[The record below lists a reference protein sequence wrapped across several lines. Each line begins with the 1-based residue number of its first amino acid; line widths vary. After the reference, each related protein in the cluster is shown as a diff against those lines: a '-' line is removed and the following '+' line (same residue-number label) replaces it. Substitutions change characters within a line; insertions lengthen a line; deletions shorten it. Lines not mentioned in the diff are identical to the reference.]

1 MDTRGEA
8 FVRLRDALERL
19 GLPEGV
25 AINIARHQLK
35 ALNPLLLTIGQ
46 DPTSSTALRREV
58 SRRAERLL
66 EPLIQ
71 EAQEKVALFR
81 LLVADAKS
89 LFEGIE
95 AAMLGLLSAL
105 LRKWE
110 GTAASMTLYAYALAA
125 GSGTAPAP
133 PLALQE
139 KAGGP
144 VRLVFWEP
152 AARLCTLMSFAF
164 PMWVEWAE
172 GRAEGDVEPP
182 PQGFAE
188 AWRLL
193 QGLLPCLSAFARLQW
208 RAAGIVGSLCGD
220 DGIGTAWLQYAEA
233 FEITARERLKALLE
247 GGSTPRITLDFVVT
261 PQLDIVMRTT
271 SYILHGEPL
280 NIPDLAR
287 AELRYEG
294 RVIGGRVILN
304 HPLVGLKRA
313 CGKVQECRRAFGA
326 HSYPLSATDEAFLE
340 LLRAFGKEPGQRLP
354 KGFWELFQAEWA
366 KRFPDKPMTVNNLR
380 VRYHRLVRR
389 IRGNKREG

>member
-1 MDTRGEA
+1 MDTQGEA

-71 EAQEKVALFR
+71 EAQEEVELC
-81 LLVADAKS
+81 
-89 LFEGIE
+89 
-95 AAMLGLLSAL
+95 AALLSDPAL
-105 LRKWE
+105 LIQGVEEALRFLLFGLIKEWQS
-110 GTAASMTLYAYALAA
+110 TAASMTLYAYALAA

-144 VRLVFWEP
+144 VRLVFLEP

-193 QGLLPCLSAFARLQW
+193 QSVLPCLSAFARLQW

-326 HSYPLSATDEAFLE
+326 HSYPLSAIDEAFLE
-340 LLRAFGKEPGQRLP
+340 VLRAFGKELGQRLP
-354 KGFWELFQAEWA
+354 QGFWELFQAEWA